1 MCLSLLSL
9 LCFASGVCKPGDK
22 AGYDMHIG
30 NLIREKL
37 DEEQKSVVWLA
48 RALSYSRTNVYK
60 IFSKASIDTHV
71 LMRISQILHYDFFR
85 LYSEEYTHRNKE

>member
-1 MCLSLLSL
+1 
-9 LCFASGVCKPGDK
+9 
-22 AGYDMHIG
+22 MHIG

-71 LMRISQILHYDFFR
+71 LMRISQILHYDFFQ